1 MKVFI
6 TGGTG
11 LVGGHAIER
20 FVGRGHT
27 VTAMVRSDDGAR
39 AVEALGATA
48 VRGRVEHEA
57 DWAHADG
64 ADLIIHAA
72 ALVITSTTWEQY
84 AAVNVNGTLFAARA
98 AARANARLVHISS
111 IAVYGLRHD
120 SSAPGGIDESFTH
133 NPIADADYYARSK
146 RDAET
151 ALWREADRL
160 GVSAVA
166 LRPCLIYGERE
177 RLFMGK
183 LLRILRLG
191 VVPIIGPG
199 DNRLAMVYAG
209 NVIDAVEC
217 AVARPDVT
225 GAFNTTNDGGFT
237 QREFY
242 EIIARAS
249 GRRMR
254 FVRVPLLLVLAV
266 GRLWYL
272 VYKLTHPGK
281 YMGVG
286 SSSGHFMS
294 RENPYTSEKAVRELG
309 WTPQTPPAVALQR
322 SVEWFLGNGKP
333 D

>member
-1 MKVFI
+1 MKVFV

-20 FVGRGHT
+20 FVGRGHE
-27 VTAMVRSDDGAR
+27 VTALVRSDEGAR

-48 VRGRVEHEA
+48 VRGLVEHEP

-72 ALVITSTTWEQY
+72 ALVITSTTWDRY
-84 AAVNVNGTLFAARA
+84 VAVNVDGTRFAVRA
-98 AARANARLVHISS
+98 AARNGARLIHISS

-120 SSAPGGIDESFTH
+120 SSAAGGIDESFTL
-133 NPIADADYYARSK
+133 NAIADADYYARSK
-146 RDAET
+146 RDAEA
-151 ALWREADRL
+151 ALWSEADQL

-177 RLFMGK
+177 RLFLGK

-191 VVPIIGPG
+191 VAPIVGPG
-199 DNRLAMVYAG
+199 HNRLAMVYAG

-242 EIIARAS
+242 RIIAQAS
-249 GRRMR
+249 GRRIR
-254 FVRVPLLLVLAV
+254 LVRVPLLLVLAA

-272 VYKLTHPGK
+272 AYRLTHPRK

-286 SSSGHFMS
+286 SSSGRFMS
-294 RENPYTSEKAVRELG
+294 RDNPYTSAKAVRELG
-309 WTPQTPPAVALQR
+309 WEPQTPPATALRR

-333 D
+333 G